1 MLHHLLL
8 HLPQGFI
15 IIDSLTPRAC
25 PDLDLPVPVH
35 VPMYYKS
42 KLMHL
47 KYRYHIVRYRYRI
60 VIMATAKSC
69 L

>member
-1 MLHHLLL
+1 MPCSITSLIKAVNHR
-8 HLPQGFI
+8 PGFI

-25 PDLDLPVPVH
+25 LDLDLLVH

-47 KYRYHIVRYRYRI
+47 KSRYHIVDYR
-60 VIMATAKSC
+60 
-69 L
+69 